1 MSIWND
7 FEGKI
12 NALIKKTIKEMGLAD
27 KIAELK
33 KENKELKAS
42 LQEKDQDQDN
52 GSADQKIKRIES
64 YLGLK

>member
-1 MSIWND
+1 MNE

-42 LQEKDQDQDN
+42 LQAKDQDQDN